1 MQAPRMPSQD
11 TAIANAIFQPRV
23 VLRSAT
29 VATALVT
36 VVKSFPPTT
45 NGSRSR
51 GSSEVLSMSTSLS
64 AICVMINLSHGF
76 RLRHID
82 RCRVFTATGLTTG
95 ISQLRQVARARP
107 RVQFA
112 QHVVGTRVLLQ

>member
-1 MQAPRMPSQD
+1 MQAPKMPSQD

-29 VATALVT
+29 LATASVT

-51 GSSEVLSMSTSLS
+51 GSSDVLSMSTALI
-64 AICVMINLSHGF
+64 AIWVMINLSHGF
-76 RLRHID
+76 RL
-82 RCRVFTATGLTTG
+82 CRAG
-95 ISQLRQVARARP
+95 ISQLGQVARPWP
-107 RVQFA
+107 RVQVA
-112 QHVVGTRVLLQ
+112 KHVVGTRVLLQ